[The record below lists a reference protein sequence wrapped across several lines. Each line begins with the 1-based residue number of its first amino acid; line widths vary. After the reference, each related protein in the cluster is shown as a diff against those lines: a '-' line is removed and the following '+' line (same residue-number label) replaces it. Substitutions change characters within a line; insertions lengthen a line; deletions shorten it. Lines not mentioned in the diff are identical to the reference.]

1 MSKAE
6 SKNEPV
12 VTFLEPSA
20 AAERLGVSAS
30 GLRRLAPI
38 YEQVYEPLPR
48 RGSGDKSKRA
58 RLWSTEAV
66 DSLQDARALVDK
78 GRCKTILEAL
88 QALQAGVI
96 TTLEIEPT
104 NRQQGLDIATR
115 KTLELLIKEVSALR
129 DEIAALRKDA
139 GTKSLE
145 TDRLDHGPVARFGL
159 WLERLLRR

>member
-1 MSKAE
+1 MSQVK
-6 SKNEPV
+6 EPV
-12 VTFLEPSA
+12 VTLLEPSA
-20 AAERLGVSAS
+20 ASERLGVSAS

-38 YEQVYEPLPR
+38 YENVYEPLPR
-48 RGSGDKSKRA
+48 RGSGDMSKRA

-66 DSLQDARALVDK
+66 ERLKDARALVEQ

-96 TTLEIEPT
+96 KTLEVEPV

-115 KTLELLIKEVSALR
+115 KTLELLIEEVSALR

-145 TDRLDHGPVARFGL
+145 TADRVEHGPVARFGL

>member
-1 MSKAE
+1 MSRAE

-12 VTFLEPSA
+12 VTLLEPSA

-38 YEQVYEPLPR
+38 YENVYEPLPR
-48 RGSGDKSKRA
+48 RGTGDESKRA
-58 RLWSTEAV
+58 RLWSNESV
-66 DSLQDARALVDK
+66 ERLKDARALVEQ

-96 TTLEIEPT
+96 KTLEVEPV

-115 KTLELLIKEVSALR
+115 KTLELLIEEVSALR

-145 TDRLDHGPVARFGL
+145 TDRLNHGLIVRFGL